1 MGARENKVQIS
12 QELLKKNGKIVLHK
26 ISFCEIWSFQ
36 SLFSWALTGTFCLEL
51 FFITYYI

>member
-12 QELLKKNGKIVLHK
+12 QELLKKGKIVLHK
-26 ISFCEIWSFQ
+26 ISFCQILSFQ
-36 SLFSWALTGTFCLEL
+36 SLFSWAPIGTFCLEL

>member
-26 ISFCEIWSFQ
+26 ISFCEI
-36 SLFSWALTGTFCLEL
+36 
-51 FFITYYI
+51 